1 MTINGGGFSADS
13 SVTVGSKSCEINTV
27 NYDQIQCVAPS
38 LVSSSLMAG
47 LCNCK
52 LNIPIT
58 LSVWSVSQ

>member
-38 LVSSSLMAG
+38 LVSSSLMAE
-47 LCNCK
+47 LFK
-52 LNIPIT
+52 WQPF
-58 LSVWSVSQ
+58 